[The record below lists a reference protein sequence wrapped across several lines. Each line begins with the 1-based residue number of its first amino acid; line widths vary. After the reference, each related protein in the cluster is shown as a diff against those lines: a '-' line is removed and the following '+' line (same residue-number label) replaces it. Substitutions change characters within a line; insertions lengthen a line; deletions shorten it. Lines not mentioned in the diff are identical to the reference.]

1 MTVRVNI
8 IFDFPHETVTDI
20 QQDVYEQEP
29 DIYESCLDVSVSDIL
44 TTYMLGNLGEAKLV
58 GSSIGTLL

>member
-58 GSSIGTLL
+58 GSSI